1 MTSAPFPLPRLQT
14 AAVPHHHERMIMN
27 GMHQKSLETAQAFIT
42 AFENRDP
49 AAVADLLSK
58 EATFVIPLSI
68 AGTPE
73 PWYVFDS
80 PAAVLAY
87 VESVAAKFDHVAFLD
102 KVWTV
107 SEDARSV
114 FLQANGDILSS
125 AEKLVYNNV
134 YIFRI
139 DVADGQIIKVWEYAN
154 PVAYANLGIADSE
167 AEAAAQDR

>member
-1 MTSAPFPLPRLQT
+1 
-14 AAVPHHHERMIMN
+14 MN
-27 GMHQKSLETAQAFIT
+27 SVHQKTLETAQAFVT

-49 AAVADLLSK
+49 TTVASLLSQD
-58 EATFVIPLSI
+58 ATFVIPLSI

-80 PAAVLAY
+80 PTAVLAY
-87 VESVAAKFDHVAFLD
+87 IESVAAKFDHVTFLN

-114 FLQANGDILSS
+114 FLQANGDILSN

-139 DVADGQIIKVWEYAN
+139 DVADGHIVKVWEYAN

-167 AEAAAQDR
+167 AEAAAQAH

>member
-1 MTSAPFPLPRLQT
+1 MNIT
-14 AAVPHHHERMIMN
+14 HH
-27 GMHQKSLETAQAFIT
+27 KALETAQAFIA
-42 AFENRDP
+42 AFEDRDRD
-49 AAVADLLSK
+49 AVAALLAPIASF
-58 EATFVIPLSI
+58 TIPLSI
-68 AGTPE
+68 EGTPE

-80 PAAVLAY
+80 PEQVLGYIA
-87 VESVAAKFDHVAFLD
+87 SVAAKFDHVAFLD

-139 DVADGQIIKVWEYAN
+139 DVQDGQITTVWEYAN
-154 PVAYANLGIADSE
+154 PVAYANLGIANSE
-167 AEAAAQDR
+167 AEAAAQAR

>member
-1 MTSAPFPLPRLQT
+1 
-14 AAVPHHHERMIMN
+14 MN
-27 GMHQKSLETAQAFIT
+27 SVHQKTLETAQAFVT

-49 AAVADLLSK
+49 ATVVSLLSQD
-58 EATFVIPLSI
+58 ATFVIPLSI

-80 PAAVLAY
+80 PTAVLAY
-87 VESVAAKFDHVAFLD
+87 IESVAAKFDHVTFLN

-114 FLQANGDILSS
+114 FLQANGDILSN

-139 DVADGQIIKVWEYAN
+139 DVADGHIVKVWEYAN

-167 AEAAAQDR
+167 AEAAAQAH

>member
-1 MTSAPFPLPRLQT
+1 MDTT
-14 AAVPHHHERMIMN
+14 
-27 GMHQKSLETAQAFIT
+27 HQDALETAQAFIA
-42 AFENRDP
+42 AFESRDRD
-49 AAVADLLSK
+49 AVAGLLAPG
-58 EATFVIPLSI
+58 ATFTIPLSI
-68 AGTPE
+68 EGTPE

-80 PAAVLAY
+80 PEHVLGYIA
-87 VESVAAKFDHVAFLD
+87 SVAAKFDHVAFLD

-139 DVADGQIIKVWEYAN
+139 DVQDGQITKVWEYAN
-154 PVAYANLGIADSE
+154 PVAYANLGIANSE
-167 AEAAAQDR
+167 AETAAQAG

>member
-1 MTSAPFPLPRLQT
+1 
-14 AAVPHHHERMIMN
+14 MITN
-27 GMHQKSLETAQAFIT
+27 SSHQKSLETAQAFIT

-49 AAVADLLSK
+49 ATVATLLAQD
-58 EATFVIPLSI
+58 ATFVIPLSI

-87 VESVAAKFDHVAFLD
+87 IESVAAKFDHVAFLD

-125 AEKLVYNNV
+125 TEKLVYNNV

-139 DVADGQIIKVWEYAN
+139 DVADGQIVKVWEYAN

-167 AEAAAQDR
+167 AEAAAQAR

>member
-1 MTSAPFPLPRLQT
+1 
-14 AAVPHHHERMIMN
+14 MN
-27 GMHQKSLETAQAFIT
+27 SSHQKSLRTAQAFVA
-42 AFENRDP
+42 AFEDRDP
-49 AAVADLLSK
+49 AAVATLLADD
-58 EATFVIPLSI
+58 ATFVIPLSI

-87 VESVAAKFDHVAFLD
+87 IESVSAKFDQVAFLD

-139 DVADGQIIKVWEYAN
+139 DVADGLVVKVWEYAN
-154 PVAYANLGIADSE
+154 PVAYANLGISDSD
-167 AEAAAQDR
+167 AEAAARAS

>member
-1 MTSAPFPLPRLQT
+1 
-14 AAVPHHHERMIMN
+14 MN
-27 GMHQKSLETAQAFIT
+27 GVHQQSLETAQAFIT

-49 AAVADLLSK
+49 AAVAALLSP
-58 EATFVIPLSI
+58 EATLTIPLSI
-68 AGTPE
+68 TGTPE

-87 VESVAAKFDHVAFLD
+87 IGSVAAKFDHVAFLD

-139 DVADGQIIKVWEYAN
+139 DVADGHVLKVWEYAN

-167 AEAAAQDR
+167 AEATAHNR

>member
-1 MTSAPFPLPRLQT
+1 
-14 AAVPHHHERMIMN
+14 MN
-27 GMHQKSLETAQAFIT
+27 SVHQKTLETAQAFVT

-49 AAVADLLSK
+49 ATVASLLSQD
-58 EATFVIPLSI
+58 AIFVIPLSI

-80 PAAVLAY
+80 PTAVLAY
-87 VESVAAKFDHVAFLD
+87 IESVAAKFDHVTFLD

-114 FLQANGDILSS
+114 FLQANGDILSN

-139 DVADGQIIKVWEYAN
+139 DVADGHIVKVWEYAN

-167 AEAAAQDR
+167 AEAAAQAH

>member
-1 MTSAPFPLPRLQT
+1 
-14 AAVPHHHERMIMN
+14 MITN
-27 GMHQKSLETAQAFIT
+27 SVHQRTLATAQAFIA

-49 AAVADLLSK
+49 AAVAALLAPT
-58 EATFVIPLSI
+58 ATFTIPLSI

-80 PAAVLAY
+80 PAHILGY
-87 VESVAAKFDHVAFLD
+87 IESVAAKFDHVAFLD

-139 DVADGQIIKVWEYAN
+139 DVVDGQITQVWEYAN
-154 PVAYANLGIADSE
+154 PVAYANLGIENSE
-167 AEAAAQDR
+167 AEAAAQKR